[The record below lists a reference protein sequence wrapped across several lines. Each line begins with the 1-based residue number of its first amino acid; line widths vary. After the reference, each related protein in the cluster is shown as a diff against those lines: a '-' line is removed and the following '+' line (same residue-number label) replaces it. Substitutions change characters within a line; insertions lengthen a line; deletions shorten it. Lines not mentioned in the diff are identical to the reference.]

1 MKETLDG
8 IAALASPIIVM
19 VLGMVVLLMDLG
31 ARPNSAQRQRILVL
45 SIVGLVG
52 AFIAAAGAG
61 LSIVTVQTS
70 ERPPALYFGGG
81 MVGDRLG
88 ALFSM
93 VLCVI
98 AALSILMSDRYLD
111 EKGINQGEFYAL
123 ILFATAGSMMMAHAY
138 DLVNIFVGLEILS
151 VALYILA
158 GFARREL
165 RSEEAAA
172 KYFLLG
178 AFASGFL
185 MFGTALVYGATGIAV
200 QTSGTILEPN
210 SSLTN
215 FYTIA
220 QVLRQSAEQGV
231 PLASSPIFVAGIAL
245 LIVGLGFKA
254 AIVPFH
260 SYAPDVYEGSPT
272 SVTAFMS
279 AGAKAGAFAAFLR
292 VYQMLLPV
300 EGANGPYRSILWG
313 LALATMVVG
322 NVLAVRQTN
331 IKRMLAYSSI
341 AHAGYLLL
349 GILATGALTLE
360 GNFRDEARL
369 LAQDSVIYYLFVYTF
384 MNLGAFAVVIWLS
397 RNGREY
403 LNIQD
408 YAGLAKE
415 QPGAAAVMAVFMLS
429 LAGIPPAAGF
439 FGKLYLFLGAVN
451 AGYTVLAV
459 LGLLA
464 SVVGVYYY
472 LNIIVTMYF
481 RQPAHDFSQ
490 VEGGGAKWAA
500 VLCAVATL
508 VFGLV
513 RVPQITPSFGGSVRP
528 APRAAVPPP
537 GSEAPPPPGGGASR
551 PGMSSAGELPAPP
564 GSVPAP

>member
-1 MKETLDG
+1 
-8 IAALASPIIVM
+8 
-19 VLGMVVLLMDLG
+19 
-31 ARPNSAQRQRILVL
+31 
-45 SIVGLVG
+45 
-52 AFIAAAGAG
+52 
-61 LSIVTVQTS
+61 
-70 ERPPALYFGGG
+70 
-81 MVGDRLG
+81 
-88 ALFSM
+88 
-93 VLCVI
+93 
-98 AALSILMSDRYLD
+98 
-111 EKGINQGEFYAL
+111 
-123 ILFATAGSMMMAHAY
+123 
-138 DLVNIFVGLEILS
+138 
-151 VALYILA
+151 
-158 GFARREL
+158 
-165 RSEEAAA
+165 
-172 KYFLLG
+172 
-178 AFASGFL
+178 
-185 MFGTALVYGATGIAV
+185 
-200 QTSGTILEPN
+200 LEPN

-481 RQPAHDFSQ
+481 RQPALDFSQ

-513 RVPQITPSFGGSVRP
+513 RIPQITPSFGGSVRP